1 MHWDLGVL
9 NTGQPR
15 KFHYPQFQRDVAAAS
30 HAGRGGLLGAGCM
43 VELWFG
49 LVPFPLFSG
58 PGLQGTGYLGAVG
71 DDMILDTED
80 EPMSLCF

>member
-1 MHWDLGVL
+1 MHWDLEVL

-15 KFHYPQFQRDVAAAS
+15 NFHYPKFQRDVAAAS

-49 LVPFPLFSG
+49 VGALSCILRTRTPRHRLSG
-58 PGLQGTGYLGAVG
+58 SGWG
-71 DDMILDTED
+71 
-80 EPMSLCF
+80 